1 MIELLLCSLFTI
13 IPDYLYRRYVQH
25 KHIGKEITIYSVW
38 FELRWGITGC
48 ILLTVLLITT
58 VFYFH
63 PTANFAAPLFRT
75 IPILPESVGRVSK
88 VYFNISGDVKQ
99 GQPILELDSSKE
111 KAAVDQASSRVA
123 EIEAQLVV
131 ARTEVAT
138 AEAQIVQAKSD
149 LQQAED
155 ELKTK
160 QDLYARNPGNVAFR
174 EIEKLQVA
182 IEGRKGKLAGAEAAK
197 ETADARVNSL
207 LPAQLATAQSALR
220 QAQVDLER
228 RTVYA
233 GVSGRV
239 EQFTLRVGDVVNPLM
254 RPAGVLIPEGAGRA
268 QIQAGFN
275 QIEAQVIKPGLIA
288 EALCVSKPFTIIPMK
303 VVSVQEAIASG
314 QVRTGETL
322 IDVQQLAKPGTI
334 IAFLSPLYPDG
345 LDGVTPGSNCVVNAY
360 TSHHDELQNENLG
373 FFTRFVLHGI
383 DATGLVHA
391 IILRLQALVLP
402 VQTLVLGGH

>member
-13 IPDYLYRRYVQH
+13 VPDYLYRRYIQH
-25 KHIGKEITIYSVW
+25 KRIGKEITIYSVW

-63 PTANFAAPLFRT
+63 PAANFAAPLFRT

-88 VYFNISGDVKQ
+88 VYVNISGEVKQ

-123 EIEAQLVV
+123 EIEAQLIV
-131 ARTEVAT
+131 ARTEVSA

-160 QDLYARNPGNVAFR
+160 QDLYSRNPGNVAFR

-182 IEGRKGKLAGAEAAK
+182 VEGRKGQLAGAEVAK
-197 ETADARVNSL
+197 ETASARVNSL

-220 QAQVDLER
+220 QAQVDLEK

-254 RPAGVLIPEGAGRA
+254 RPAGVLIPEGAGRV

-275 QIEAQVIKPGLIA
+275 QIEAQVVKPGLIA
-288 EALCVSKPFTIIPMK
+288 EALCVAKPFTIIPMK

-314 QVRTGETL
+314 QVRAGETL
-322 IDVQQLAKPGTI
+322 LDVQQLLKPGTI
-334 IAFLSPLYPDG
+334 LAYLSPLYPGG

-360 TSHHDELQNENLG
+360 TSHHDQLERENLSPL
-373 FFTRFVLHGI
+373 TRFVFHGI

-391 IILRLQALVLP
+391 IILRVQALVLP